1 MRDNWDDLR
10 FVLAVADTGSVSAA
24 ARLLGVN
31 HATVLRRIAAFEDAA
46 GTAIF
51 DKSARGYAVP
61 GDRARVIDA
70 AREVDAG
77 VQSVLRL
84 LRGAHAP
91 LSGEVRVT
99 TTDSLGQLILP
110 GVLADLQLNA
120 PELRIEVLSSN
131 AHLDLSR
138 SHADLTIRP
147 AEQLSDDLNG
157 QVGAHMAFFVYRRK
171 DSDPQHWIG
180 TSGALARSRPGRWM
194 ESEVM
199 ADQRNGAAD
208 SFMVMAALCATG
220 QGRAILPAFVGD
232 AVPALERV
240 DGVAPPMTVDI
251 WVATHPDF
259 ARIPR
264 IARVRAL
271 LVSALGER
279 QAMLSG
285 TAGAA

>member
-31 HATVLRRIAAFEDAA
+31 HATVLRRIAAFEAAA
-46 GTAIF
+46 GTEIF

-61 GDRARVIDA
+61 GDRARVIEA

-91 LSGEVRVT
+91 LSGEVRIT

-110 GVLADLQLNA
+110 GIVADLRTDT

-138 SHADLTIRP
+138 SHADITIRP

-157 QVGAHMAFFVYRRK
+157 EVAARMAFFAYRQK
-171 DSDPQHWIG
+171 ASDPKHWIG
-180 TSGALARSRPGRWM
+180 MSGTLTRSRPGRWFDA
-194 ESEVM
+194 EVPSEE
-199 ADQRNGAAD
+199 RNGAAD
-208 SFMVMAALCATG
+208 SFLVLAALCAAG
-220 QGRAILPAFVGD
+220 QGRAILPAYVGD
-232 AVPALERV
+232 AIPMLERIE
-240 DGVAPPMTVDI
+240 GVMPGIAVDI

-271 LVSALGER
+271 LVAALSSRSAVL
-279 QAMLSG
+279 
-285 TAGAA
+285 TGAVR